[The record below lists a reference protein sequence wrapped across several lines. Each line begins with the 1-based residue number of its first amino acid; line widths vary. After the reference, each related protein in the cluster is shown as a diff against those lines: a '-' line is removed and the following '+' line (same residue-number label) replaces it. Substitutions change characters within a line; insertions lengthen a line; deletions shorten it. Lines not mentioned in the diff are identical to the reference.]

1 MKDQSRILNKLEN
14 ELAVLKDKM
23 QIAIS
28 VAKLGFWEYN
38 YKNKRI
44 LLSDE
49 AAEITGLNKRKKLS
63 VIELVKELFDASKVN
78 QIKKELER
86 VIQGKKDV
94 DFYFTF
100 TRPSDYNK
108 VTVKVVATTII
119 NKEKAKLD

>member
-100 TRPSDYNK
+100 
-108 VTVKVVATTII
+108 I
-119 NKEKAKLD
+119 NTFINRILFCI